1 MKIRIIS
8 LLFSLLCATTWG
20 QQQGDRGILWADTLS
35 TAANIARNAVAMQDD
50 EQWDCSGGA
59 NAFRHNL
66 YHRTN
71 RSTA

>member
-1 MKIRIIS
+1 MRQHGGNSRGI
-8 LLFSLLCATTWG
+8 G
-20 QQQGDRGILWADTLS
+20 GILWADTLS

-50 EQWDCSGGA
+50 EQWDFIEEIVKRKVHYCSGGA